1 MISFSEIVIYSV
13 WITHF
18 GASDISLAPIFYKSQ
33 NALILLLLLS
43 KLQPLTLDCD
53 LVRYRA
59 AERPQNGFLFQKGV
73 VAEWKFCS
81 DSSFYVE
88 TRLQTAFVWKTRA
101 ISV

>member
-1 MISFSEIVIYSV
+1 MLSSIRQEVQTNSSNYLV
-13 WITHF
+13 
-18 GASDISLAPIFYKSQ
+18 
-33 NALILLLLLS
+33 LLS
-43 KLQPLTLDCD
+43 LCRIVSLKKGAPDFP
-53 LVRYRA
+53 A
-59 AERPQNGFLFQKGV
+59 PPQSVEKGV

>member
-1 MISFSEIVIYSV
+1 MFHVKQ
-13 WITHF
+13 WQ
-18 GASDISLAPIFYKSQ
+18 DK
-33 NALILLLLLS
+33 
-43 KLQPLTLDCD
+43 K
-53 LVRYRA
+53 
-59 AERPQNGFLFQKGV
+59 KGV

>member
-1 MISFSEIVIYSV
+1 M
-13 WITHF
+13 T
-18 GASDISLAPIFYKSQ
+18 
-33 NALILLLLLS
+33 
-43 KLQPLTLDCD
+43 
-53 LVRYRA
+53 
-59 AERPQNGFLFQKGV
+59 GV

>member
-1 MISFSEIVIYSV
+1 MAFYGGRYLRFCLFCHNFQIVRS
-13 WITHF
+13 
-18 GASDISLAPIFYKSQ
+18 IFYLFYCLKS
-33 NALILLLLLS
+33 S
-43 KLQPLTLDCD
+43 FM
-53 LVRYRA
+53 R
-59 AERPQNGFLFQKGV
+59 KGV